1 VKYAI
6 VVSAIILALFS
17 RAFLVSV
24 YKVPSQTMA
33 PTLVSGDF
41 IFALQTSYGIRFP
54 WSQEVYFS
62 SKPERGDLVVFL
74 KDSKIF
80 IKRVMAVELDKIE
93 YKEGEFTIN
102 SKKCVY
108 VASQAME
115 SIEHNLV
122 EEKCA
127 NFSNK
132 VIRPKDLS
140 KSYQFQNTKLEN
152 SQIFV
157 ASDNR
162 SPENNPNVG
171 ETITLDQIIGK
182 PVFIWMSYSSTQDF
196 ISKTLGVRWNRI
208 LTKLQ

>member
-1 VKYAI
+1 MKYAI

-33 PTLVSGDF
+33 PTIVAGDF

-54 WSQEVYFS
+54 WSQELYFS

-74 KDSKIF
+74 KDSRIF
-80 IKRVMAVELDKIE
+80 IKRVMAIERDILD

-102 SKKCVY
+102 SEKCVY
-108 VASQAME
+108 GPAQTLE
-115 SIEHNLV
+115 STELNLV
-122 EEKCA
+122 EEKCK

-132 VIRPKDLS
+132 VIRPVDLA
-140 KSYQFQNTKLEN
+140 KSPRFQKIMLEN
-152 SQIFV
+152 SQVFV
-157 ASDNR
+157 VSDNR
-162 SPENNPNVG
+162 SSENNPNVA

-182 PVFIWMSYSSTQDF
+182 PVFVWMSYSSTQDF